1 MAFGILAFGLRP
13 LAITS
18 SIMFYC
24 EGPSQ
29 FPEKPEHRQ
38 NVLEAGREASS
49 RFKEKIAKVIA
60 LFNQVVF
67 FQQGTGPVS
76 NVGTLPKE
84 SFGLLTELLPP
95 PPVPPKDSYAL
106 VSQESCKVGATQ
118 LWRHIEAPPG
128 GSRWYVIPFQ
138 QSLPQGTLSNLRH

>member
-95 PPVPPKDSYAL
+95 PPVP
-106 VSQESCKVGATQ
+106 Q
-118 LWRHIEAPPG
+118 R
-128 GSRWYVIPFQ
+128 IPMPWF
-138 QSLPQGTLSNLRH
+138 LRNPAR